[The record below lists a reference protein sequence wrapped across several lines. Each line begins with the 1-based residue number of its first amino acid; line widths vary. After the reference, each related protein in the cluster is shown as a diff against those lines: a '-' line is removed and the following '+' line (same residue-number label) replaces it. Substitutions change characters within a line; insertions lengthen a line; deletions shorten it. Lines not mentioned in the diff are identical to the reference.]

1 MSLLIRVAKLFVL
14 HHQKALTSLAFV
26 HYLEVFVLFPHPA
39 SAHRMQ
45 LKLILR
51 EKHKEPQIKDN
62 QFKAKMTIYHQSH
75 PSLSTLFI
83 ESNLILTEWFNIID
97 LQA

>member
-45 LKLILR
+45 FKLILR
-51 EKHKEPQIKDN
+51 ARHKEPQIKD
-62 QFKAKMTIYHQSH
+62 HPSH